1 MNEIDFMRR
10 AIELSRQNAIS
21 AAGGPFGAVVV
32 HQGRIVGE
40 GANRVVHDNDPTA
53 HAEIVAIRHACRTLG
68 RYDLV
73 GCVIYTSCEPCPM
86 CLGAIWWARIAEIVY
101 ANDRAAAAAIGFDD
115 DVLYR
120 EVAAP
125 LDERRLPLRRMSA
138 EEALAV
144 FHQWLAN
151 PQRQPY

>member
-1 MNEIDFMRR
+1 MNELDFMRR
-10 AIELSRQNAIS
+10 AIELSCQNAS
-21 AAGGPFGAVVV
+21 SGGGGPFGAVVV

-40 GANRVVHDNDPTA
+40 GANRVVPDNDPTA
-53 HAEIVAIRHACRTLG
+53 HAEIVAIRHACGTLG
-68 RYDLV
+68 RYALDD
-73 GCVIYTSCEPCPM
+73 CVIYTSCEPCPM

-101 ANDRAAAAAIGFDD
+101 ANNRADAAAIGFDD

-138 EEALAV
+138 DEARAV
-144 FHQWLAN
+144 FRQWLAN
-151 PQRQPY
+151 PDRVPY